1 MDIAITGPA
10 STYAQASNWVRL
22 AQRYQDY
29 ADQAERIW
37 DEPFRTQAAR
47 TAALN
52 DFLLNQGRAA
62 HAARAADQTGAGNL
76 LRGLQRSPLGRGVL
90 EGLAAQAD
98 RAGGD
103 RAVPVPRAATG
114 VLRSL
119 PAASVLGV
127 GAGVAMDVAAGESPE
142 QAIVSNGAA
151 FTAGATTTGLLLGAT
166 AGGPA
171 AVGAVAA
178 GIGIAWLA
186 DLAVDEIMS
195 K

>member
-1 MDIAITGPA
+1 
-10 STYAQASNWVRL
+10 
-22 AQRYQDY
+22 
-29 ADQAERIW
+29 
-37 DEPFRTQAAR
+37 
-47 TAALN
+47 LN
-52 DFLLNQGRAA
+52 EFLLEQGRATQ
-62 HAARAADQTGAGNL
+62 AARAADRTAAGNL

-90 EGLAAQAD
+90 EGLASNAQHAVD
-98 RAGGD
+98 RG
-103 RAVPVPRAATG
+103 VPVPRAAAG

-119 PAASVLGV
+119 PAASVLSV

-166 AGGPA
+166 TGGPA

-186 DLAVDEIMS
+186 DFAVDEIMS